1 MFTRV
6 DYIMV
11 NVSDMRRSIAFYRD
25 ALGLS
30 LKSESSGWSEFQTG
44 ETTLALHLAAS
55 PAPAAGASSKGPAAG
70 TCSIG
75 FSVENVDRIYAELQ
89 SRGVRFLM
97 PPTDQREEG
106 IRLVAAIDPDGLVI
120 SFASPLPA

>member
-30 LKSESSGWSEFQTG
+30 LKSESPGWSEFQTG
-44 ETTLALHLAAS
+44 ETTLALHLAA
-55 PAPAAGASSKGPAAG
+55 PPPAAGPTPKGPAAG

-75 FSVENVDRIYAELQ
+75 FSVEDVDRIYAELE

-97 PPTDQREEG
+97 PPTDQRDEG